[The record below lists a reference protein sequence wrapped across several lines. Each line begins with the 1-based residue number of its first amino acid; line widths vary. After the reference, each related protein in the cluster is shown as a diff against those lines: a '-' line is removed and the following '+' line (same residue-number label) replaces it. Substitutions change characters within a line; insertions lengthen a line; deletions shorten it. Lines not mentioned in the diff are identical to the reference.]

1 MSDGKGI
8 GGGKRRLADKVTN
21 TLQNHSG
28 IAIRQNI
35 DNFYAM
41 RKAVA
46 AALHHPTNDPESE
59 KGHSFFSK
67 VDQTHGVNTTRTK

>member
-1 MSDGKGI
+1 
-8 GGGKRRLADKVTN
+8 
-21 TLQNHSG
+21 
-28 IAIRQNI
+28 
-35 DNFYAM
+35 M